1 MTHVEFKKEALFF
14 HAQTL
19 ANLGE
24 DIDNCFFKPVLEGNK
39 PQIGAGRYIFL
50 FKKELEQMA
59 RTHAAYFEFAR
70 KHDDGTW
77 GPKSDKRELYKLVH
91 NGFPDEHAIPT
102 SSDGESFAI
111 STDELI
117 MVMDYTPAKVNL
129 DQPVRVSLD
138 QPESFG
144 VAHTTHS
151 QANVSSSYQ
160 PEINFKSLSSIF
172 DKPLMQAT
180 LGDLVEAL
188 KTLK

>member
-1 MTHVEFKKEALFF
+1 MTHVEFKKEALYF

-19 ANLGE
+19 ANFGE

-39 PQIGAGRYIFL
+39 PQIGSGRYIFL

-59 RTHAAYFEFAR
+59 RTDAAYFEFAR

-91 NGFPDEHAIPT
+91 NGYPDEHAIPT
-102 SSDGESFAI
+102 STDGESFAI
-111 STDELI
+111 PTDELI
-117 MVMDYTPAKVNL
+117 MVMIN
-129 DQPVRVSLD
+129 LD
-138 QPESFG
+138 QPESFR

-160 PEINFKSLSSIF
+160 PELNFKSLSSIF